1 MKRAWEFLSGRRTAA
16 ALLVVFAVLS
26 VGLACLGADG
36 ALSFMKYYAAI
47 GTVGG
52 LAVLCLFGAARTF
65 RHPALLALHLGFALA
80 LGGWT
85 GNELFGEADGYL
97 RLRAGQEGRVAA
109 SETAHGFNL
118 ELQDFAIDRWEDT
131 GTVRQYT
138 SRAILREDGENR
150 AEPVEISVNHPLV
163 RAGWW
168 VYQSSFEE
176 LENPHTGRPLYFTIL
191 SCVNDVGLPYAALGG
206 LLLML
211 GALGYAWSRLRGE
224 GGMSLDGG
232 APAPSRAPLAVA
244 AHALYALAFAGAA
257 AMLVHRGFATGHPPM
272 QNLYEFLM
280 CAAALIPVL
289 TWVSAKF
296 DRQRTLFVDAAL
308 LALVMIPVGFVMDGS
323 AKRLMPA
330 LQSPFFVPHVGSYV
344 LGYILLIRAAFGA
357 GRRLVGAGFFLLT
370 VGLVLGAAWGK
381 VCWGHWW
388 QFDPKEMWSLA
399 TWLVYAAYFH
409 LRPRLSPRATNV
421 FLAAGAV
428 MVVLTLTW
436 VNLSRLFPGMHSYA

>member
-1 MKRAWEFLSGRRTAA
+1 MKRAWELLSGRRTAA
-16 ALLVVFAVLS
+16 ALLVAFAVLS
-26 VGLACLGADG
+26 VALACLGADG

-52 LAVLCLFGAARTF
+52 LAAFSLFGAVRACR
-65 RHPALLALHLGFALA
+65 RPALLALHLGFALV
-80 LGGWT
+80 LGGWV
-85 GNELFGEADGYL
+85 GNELLGESDGYL

-150 AEPVEISVNHPLV
+150 AEPVSISVNHPLV

-168 VYQSSFEE
+168 VYQSSYEE
-176 LENPHTGRPLYFTIL
+176 VENPHNGRTVYFTVL
-191 SCVNDVGLPYAALGG
+191 NCVNDVGLPFAAAGG

-211 GALGYAWSRLRGE
+211 GALGYAWSRVRGTE
-224 GGMSLDGG
+224 TVARGG
-232 APAPSRAPLAVA
+232 AGRSDAAPRLRPVVR
-244 AHALYALAFAGAA
+244 ALYGLAFAGAA
-257 AMLVHRGFATGHPPM
+257 AMLVHRACATGHPPM

-280 CAAALIPVL
+280 CAAAVIPVL

-296 DRQRTLFVDAAL
+296 DRQDTLLVDAAL

-323 AKRLMPA
+323 VKRLMPA

-344 LGYILLIRAAFGA
+344 LGYILLVRAAFGA
-357 GRRLVGAGFFLLT
+357 GRRLVGVGFVLLT

-399 TWLVYAAYFH
+399 TWFVYAAYFH
-409 LRPRLSPRATNV
+409 LRARLSPRGTNA
-421 FLAAGAV
+421 FLAAGAA